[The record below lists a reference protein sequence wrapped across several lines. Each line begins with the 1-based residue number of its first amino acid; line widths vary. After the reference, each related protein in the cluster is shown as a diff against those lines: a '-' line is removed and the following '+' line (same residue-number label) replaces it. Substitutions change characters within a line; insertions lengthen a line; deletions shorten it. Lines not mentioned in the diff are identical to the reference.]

1 LVARCGHLHLAF
13 SKGINPMGAELVRG
27 RDARSALPA
36 LTIASGRHHT
46 AETILRAWFE
56 GKSDHTIRYKHDL
69 EDFALFFSRALG
81 ISPRMD
87 VNESLSRLFK
97 QSSPSAHES
106 VLGFR
111 HHLASAHLSAASIN
125 RHMAT
130 LRSVSKLG
138 RMLGLMAWY
147 LEVPGVKAERRRQ
160 TTGPTIPDVQAMLAA
175 STADTEGETRDHAI
189 VLTFFA
195 LGLRVSELCGL
206 NLETTDLARGT
217 TWIKGKGHK
226 EKELVPLPALVITAL
241 NRYLVHRGSQAGPLF
256 QTRGRRGKARDGRL
270 ETRSVLRIV
279 RELGQ
284 RVGLHVWC
292 HGLRHSSITAALDVA
307 GKAGIG
313 LDKVK
318 AHSRHAAIG
327 TLLIYA
333 DEHDR
338 QGTQRTLADLV
349 AGMLTAE

>member
-1 LVARCGHLHLAF
+1 MSTGL
-13 SKGINPMGAELVRG
+13 IRG
-27 RDARSALPA
+27 LDARRALPA
-36 LTIASGRHHT
+36 PLTIAAGRQHT

-56 GKSDHTIRYKHDL
+56 GKADHTIRSYRHDL
-69 EDFALFFSRALG
+69 EGFSLYFSNALAIR
-81 ISPRMD
+81 PRMT
-87 VNESLSRLFK
+87 VNDSLARLFK
-97 QSSPSAHES
+97 QSSPSAHEI

-111 HHLASAHLSAASIN
+111 NHLASAHLSAASIN
-125 RHMAT
+125 RHLAT

-138 RMLGLMAWY
+138 RMLGMMTWY
-147 LEVPGVKAERRRQ
+147 LEVPGVKAEKRRN
-160 TTGPTIPDVQAMLAA
+160 TTGPTIANVQAMLAA
-175 STADTEGETRDHAI
+175 TTADTEGETRDRAMI
-189 VLTFFA
+189 LTFFA
-195 LGLRVSELCGL
+195 VGLRVSELCGL

-217 TWIKGKGHK
+217 TWIKGKGRK
-226 EKELVPLPALVITAL
+226 EKELVPLPAAVVAAL
-241 NRYLVHRGSQAGPLF
+241 RRYLTHRGNQAGPLF

-270 ETRSVLRIV
+270 ETRSVGRIV
-279 RELGQ
+279 RDLGE

-292 HGLRHSSITAALDVA
+292 HGLRHSSITTALDAA

-338 QGTQRTLADLV
+338 VGTQRTLGELV
-349 AGMLTAE
+349 ARSIIVEAM

>member
-1 LVARCGHLHLAF
+1 MSTGL
-13 SKGINPMGAELVRG
+13 IRG
-27 RDARSALPA
+27 RDARSEMPA
-36 LTIASGRHHT
+36 VLTIAAGRQHT
-46 AETILRAWFE
+46 AETIMRAWFE
-56 GKSDHTIRYKHDL
+56 GKAEHTIRGYRHDL

-81 ISPRMD
+81 ISPPMD
-87 VNESLSRLFK
+87 VNTTLGRLFK
-97 QSSPSAHES
+97 QSSPSAHEI

-111 HHLASAHLSAASIN
+111 HYLGAAHLSAASIN
-125 RHMAT
+125 RHLAC

-138 RMLGLMAWY
+138 RMLGMMTWY
-147 LEVPGVKAERRRQ
+147 LEVPGVKAEKRRQ
-160 TTGPTIPDVQAMLAA
+160 TTGPTIAEVQAMLAA
-175 STADTEGETRDHAI
+175 TTADTEAETRDYAI

-206 NLETTDLARGT
+206 NLETTDLARAT
-217 TWIKGKGHK
+217 TWIRGKGRK
-226 EKELVPLPALVITAL
+226 EKELVPLPAAVVAAL
-241 NRYLVHRGSQAGPLF
+241 RRYLAHRGCQVGPLF
-256 QTRGRRGKARDGRL
+256 QTRGQRGKARDGRL

-279 RELGQ
+279 RMLGQ

-307 GKAGIG
+307 AKAGIG

-338 QGTQRTLADLV
+338 QGTQRTIADLV
-349 AGMLTAE
+349 VRQLK